1 LGNRAAIGDKFVPRK
16 CSLCIDDRR
25 QEIEQALLCGDS
37 YRTVAQR
44 FTVSRDAVGRH
55 RKHLPAALAKA
66 QDLKEV
72 ARGDSLLA
80 QLRDLNLQAQHLKVK
95 AERAGDYRTALAAV
109 RELTRLVELAARL
122 SGELNERPETKILNL
137 TLDAETA
144 RRMTET
150 FLTRHLG
157 VSPT

>member
-1 LGNRAAIGDKFVPRK
+1 VPRK
-16 CSLCIDDRR
+16 CSVCIHDRR
-25 QEIEQALLCGDS
+25 HEIEQALLCGDS

-44 FTVSRDAVGRH
+44 FTVSRDAVVRH
-55 RKHLPAALAKA
+55 RKHLPAALAHA
-66 QDLKEV
+66 RELKEV
-72 ARGDSLLA
+72 AHGDSLLA
-80 QLRDLNLQAQHLKVK
+80 QLRELTLQAQRLEVK
-95 AERAGDYRTALAAV
+95 AERSGDYRTALAAV

-150 FLTRHLG
+150 FLARHQG
-157 VSPT
+157 ANPT